1 MSRLDALRPRAVHM
15 LVAQVQQGAG
25 PSLRGRRSRK
35 MQCRAALQPR
45 VEPPISYLDAGFT
58 RHTADLHIIDAF
70 QPVLQRRQD
79 AAGVTSNHV
88 DGSHD
93 VFCSNAFRSHGAM
106 QRSALELKPA
116 AVDCRRSA
124 DEAWVMMV
132 DETRQASSAIAKRL
146 TIQKWNSR
154 GTWPARPA
162 AIQNPA
168 PASA

>member
-93 VFCSNAFRSHGAM
+93 VFCSNAFRSHGAV

-116 AVDCRRSA
+116 SVDCA
-124 DEAWVMMV
+124 
-132 DETRQASSAIAKRL
+132 QC
-146 TIQKWNSR
+146 
-154 GTWPARPA
+154 
-162 AIQNPA
+162 
-168 PASA
+168 